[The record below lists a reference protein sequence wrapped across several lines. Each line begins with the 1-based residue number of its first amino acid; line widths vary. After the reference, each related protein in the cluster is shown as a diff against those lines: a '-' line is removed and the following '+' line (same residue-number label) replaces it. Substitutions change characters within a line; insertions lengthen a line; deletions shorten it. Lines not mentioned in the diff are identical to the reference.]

1 MLKDALTFL
10 QEQALKN
17 QVPTVEKINPHVTLV
32 KQAGKTISL
41 LPSVPRTPHRY
52 IRQLSHLMALLNR
65 RVEAGKVDPKTG
77 EVCPPTFGHLGSD
90 KLAQLE
96 FETYNVAS
104 EGPVCYVS
112 EKQIDYV
119 ETPNDARGLRV
130 RMPLTKTPPLL
141 YLERKDNWMDQDE
154 FVRMLWIDFNG
165 CFKTD
170 VLLKSVENVN
180 FSVGTTAA
188 AGKQGERASVSREI
202 KAEAVGASKVPEEV
216 DVYLNLFDEIE
227 CKTIIRCAVELDASN
242 HRFKLTPFPSEVTKA
257 YQDTFST
264 VGNRLAPIQSY
275 HGEYE
280 AAL

>member
-1 MLKDALTFL
+1 MLKDTLTFL

-17 QVPTVEKINPHVTLV
+17 QVPTVEKVNPHVTLV
-32 KQAGKTISL
+32 RQAGEAIDL
-41 LPSVPRTPHRY
+41 VPSVPRTPHRY
-52 IRQLSHLMALLNR
+52 IRQLSHLMSLLNR
-65 RVEAGKVDPKTG
+65 RVEAGKVDPKAG
-77 EVCPPTFGHLGSD
+77 EVCPPNYS
-90 KLAQLE
+90 KLDAAGDWN
-96 FETYNVAS
+96 FEAYQVAS

-119 ETPNDARGLRV
+119 ETPNDSRGLRV
-130 RMPLTKTPPLL
+130 RMPLTKTAPFV

-227 CKTIIRCAVELDASN
+227 SKTIIRCAVELDASN

-257 YQDTFST
+257 YQDTFDT